1 MIGFVLAKLSDE
13 SSSHKAILFY
23 ILAITG
29 FVYNLIW
36 LSLNMFPCKWTKT
49 INFIREIDFCVSV
62 LAALIF
68 MLASTLL
75 VSSPDKLL
83 KAASVST
90 KHFILISTVSVIFFY
105 LAIQAFGYLTIFGY
119 LTNIFVKH
127 FQKNKVI
134 ATSGGL
140 RTENI
145 TNADVE
151 N

>member
-1 MIGFVLAKLSDE
+1 MIAFVLAKLSEE
-13 SSSHKAILFY
+13 SSSHKAIFFY
-23 ILAITG
+23 ILAITA

-36 LSLNMFPCKWTKT
+36 LSLNMFPCKWKKT

-62 LAALIF
+62 LAALSF
-68 MLASTLL
+68 MLASTLS

-90 KHFILISTVSVIFFY
+90 TKFNLILTVSIIFFY
-105 LAIQAFGYLTIFGY
+105 LVIQAFGYLTMMIY
-119 LTNIFVKH
+119 VANIFVKH
-127 FQKNKVI
+127 FQKNK
-134 ATSGGL
+134 SGGI

-145 TNADVE
+145 NSADVE